1 MEEQQESNPTVK
13 KSQLYCPLTQNRKFE
28 VFLSYLAEME
38 KSQALKN
45 ADIIEYV
52 KNVETYYMSQI
63 RSFRLAKEK
72 HIQRVKAV
80 TNLQAKEVSDRTEL
94 LEIFQDTVE
103 KVKAQIIRRKNQSG
117 ATLLKSNSHIEIE
130 ESLLKLDEFG
140 KDKIS
145 YSEFTETDKKSLLEI
160 FLLHET
166 TLQAMQ
172 KQIFA
177 KKEDSKSFTLAG
189 PHV

>member
-1 MEEQQESNPTVK
+1 M
-13 KSQLYCPLTQNRKFE
+13 
-28 VFLSYLAEME
+28 
-38 KSQALKN
+38 
-45 ADIIEYV
+45 
-52 KNVETYYMSQI
+52 
-63 RSFRLAKEK
+63 
-72 HIQRVKAV
+72 
-80 TNLQAKEVSDRTEL
+80 QAKEVSDRTEL
-94 LEIFQDTVE
+94 LEIFQDSVE